1 MDKIT
6 LETDLFDRL
15 EKASKFLSSL
25 PTAQSVA
32 DQSVADQSVA
42 DHQPTKDISQSRFV
56 TKDISA
62 NRKPS
67 EIAKVKI
74 AQPVTDKLEQDLIKE
89 LVSYFE

>member
-15 EKASKFLSSL
+15 EKASKFLNSL
-25 PTAQSVA
+25 ATEQP
-32 DQSVADQSVA
+32 VA
-42 DHQPTKDISQSRFV
+42 DHRPSKDISQSRLT

-62 NRKPS
+62 RRKPT
-67 EIAKVKI
+67 EIVKVKS
-74 AQPVTDKLEQDLIKE
+74 AQSVADKLEQDLTKE

>member
-6 LETDLFDRL
+6 LETDLSDRL

-25 PTAQSVA
+25 PTVEPVA
-32 DQSVADQSVA
+32 NQRLI
-42 DHQPTKDISQSRFV
+42 KDISQSRFA

-62 NRKPS
+62 RRKPT
-67 EIAKVKI
+67 EIAKVRTV
-74 AQPVTDKLEQDLIKE
+74 QPVTDKLEQDLIKE

>member
-1 MDKIT
+1 MDKII

-25 PTAQSVA
+25 ATKQLVPDRRQS
-32 DQSVADQSVA
+32 
-42 DHQPTKDISQSRFV
+42 KDISQSRFA

-62 NRKPS
+62 RRQSS
-67 EIAKVKI
+67 EIAKIKT
-74 AQPVTDKLEQDLIKE
+74 AEPVTDKLEQALTKE

>member
-1 MDKIT
+1 MDKII

-25 PTAQSVA
+25 ATKQLVPDRRQS
-32 DQSVADQSVA
+32 
-42 DHQPTKDISQSRFV
+42 KDISQSRFA

-62 NRKPS
+62 RRKPS
-67 EIAKVKI
+67 EIAKIKT
-74 AQPVTDKLEQDLIKE
+74 AEPVTDKLEQALTKE

>member
-6 LETDLFDRL
+6 LETDFLDRL

-25 PTAQSVA
+25 PTNQEVT
-32 DQSVADQSVA
+32 DL
-42 DHQPTKDISQSRFV
+42 QPSKDISQSRMA

-62 NRKPS
+62 RRKPT
-67 EIAKVKI
+67 EIAKVK
-74 AQPVTDKLEQDLIKE
+74 PVEPITDRLEQNLIKE

>member
-15 EKASKFLSSL
+15 EKASKFLNSL
-25 PTAQSVA
+25 PTEQP
-32 DQSVADQSVA
+32 VA
-42 DHQPTKDISQSRFV
+42 DHRPSKDISQSRLT

-62 NRKPS
+62 RRKPT
-67 EIAKVKI
+67 EIVKVKS
-74 AQPVTDKLEQDLIKE
+74 AQSVADKLEQDLTKE